1 MVSLDYLV
9 SQKLGYKSAL
19 LAMLWFMASFTSQHL
34 PTYWMLPWISHN
46 YVAYR
51 SCWEVIDLDL
61 YFSLIYLLSSCH
73 QGPEGLLLPYGFATI
88 VVWLKYGLRYHIPFF
103 HLSLFLSCTEA
114 GYYLLLWW
122 LFVLLIFSK

>member
-19 LAMLWFMASFTSQHL
+19 LAMLWFTASFASQHL
-34 PTYWMLPWISHN
+34 PTYWMLPWMSHN

-61 YFSLIYLLSSCH
+61 YFSLIYLLKQLPPGTRGSTFTLWFCH
-73 QGPEGLLLPYGFATI
+73 NCCLIKIWSWIPYPLLS
-88 VVWLKYGLRYHIPFF
+88 PFPVSF
-103 HLSLFLSCTEA
+103 MHWGRL
-114 GYYLLLWW
+114 
-122 LFVLLIFSK
+122 LFVTLMTIRSPDL